1 MADFFLIDVSH
12 FVFTRALPL
21 AGRLVRCYLDL
32 CVMLSFS
39 CPRLEHVHTRG
50 LRSDQ
55 FNPPML
61 EARAT

>member
-32 CVMLSFS
+32 CVMQSFR
-39 CPRLEHVHTRG
+39 CPRLQHVHTRG
-50 LRSDQ
+50 LRRGQ
-55 FNPPML
+55 FNTPIL
-61 EARAT
+61 EARTT